1 MLSLIVAMADNG
13 VIGRD
18 NQMPWHIPE
27 DFKYFKQRT
36 MGKPII
42 MGRKTFESLGRVL
55 PGRPHV
61 VISRNAD
68 YELPE
73 NCYLVGD
80 LKAGVEKANSL
91 LTPDQQETVIIGG
104 GEIYRQAVELVDVM
118 YITEVHME
126 PEGDAYFPT
135 VDAAIWK
142 ESERT
147 ELEGDVNCS
156 FVTYVRH
163 TN

>member
-27 DFKYFKQRT
+27 DFKYFKART

-61 VISRNAD
+61 VVSRNEH

-73 NCYLVGD
+73 NCYLVPN
-80 LKAGVEKANSL
+80 LEEGVAKANSL
-91 LTPDQQETVIIGG
+91 LTEDQTEAVVIGG
-104 GEIYRQAVELVDVM
+104 GQIYQEALAVVDTL
-118 YITEVHME
+118 YITEVHLQ
-126 PEGDAYFPT
+126 PEGDAFFPK
-135 VDAAIWK
+135 VDPAVWQ
-142 ESERT
+142 ETERN
-147 ELEGDVNCS
+147 ELQGDISCS
-156 FVTYVRH
+156 FVTYTRR

>member
-13 VIGRD
+13 VIGKD

-73 NCYLVGD
+73 NIVTTSNYLPSYQ
-80 LKAGVEKANSL
+80 LSILSN
-91 LTPDQQETVIIGG
+91 IIKP
-104 GEIYRQAVELVDVM
+104 ELV
-118 YITEVHME
+118 
-126 PEGDAYFPT
+126 
-135 VDAAIWK
+135 
-142 ESERT
+142 S
-147 ELEGDVNCS
+147 
-156 FVTYVRH
+156 
-163 TN
+163 

>member
-13 VIGRD
+13 VIGRN

-27 DFKYFKQRT
+27 DFKYFKRRT

-68 YELPE
+68 YPLPE
-73 NCYLVGD
+73 NCYLAGD
-80 LKAGVEKANSL
+80 LKQGVAIASSL
-91 LTPDQQETVIIGG
+91 LTENQQEAVIIGG
-104 GEIYRQAVELVDVM
+104 SQIYKEAIALVDTL
-118 YITEVHME
+118 YITEVHLN
-126 PEGDAYFPT
+126 PEGDAFFPAIDLT
-135 VDAAIWK
+135 VWQ
-142 ESERT
+142 ETERT
-147 ELEGDVNCS
+147 ELPGKIKGS
-156 FVTYVRH
+156 FVTYIRRTH
-163 TN
+163 

>member
-13 VIGRD
+13 VIGKD
-18 NQMPWHIPE
+18 NQMPWHISE

-73 NCYLVGD
+73 NCYLVSNLTDGI
-80 LKAGVEKANSL
+80 AKANTL
-91 LTPDQQETVIIGG
+91 LTDDQPEAVVIGG
-104 GEIYRQAVELVDVM
+104 GQIYQEAIAVVDTM
-118 YITEVHME
+118 YITEVRLQ
-126 PEGDAYFPT
+126 PEGDAFFPD
-135 VDAAIWK
+135 VDKSIWQ
-142 ESERT
+142 ETERNDLQG
-147 ELEGDVNCS
+147 EIDCS
-156 FVTYVRH
+156 FVTYTRR

>member
-61 VISRNAD
+61 VISRNAN

-73 NCYLVGD
+73 NCYLVSN
-80 LKAGVEKANSL
+80 LEEGVAKANSL
-91 LTPDQQETVIIGG
+91 LTEDQTEAVVIGG
-104 GEIYRQAVELVDVM
+104 GQIYQEALAVVDTL
-118 YITEVHME
+118 YITEVHLQ
-126 PEGDAYFPT
+126 PEGDAFFPE
-135 VDAAIWK
+135 VDPNLWQ
-142 ESERT
+142 EMERN
-147 ELEGDVNCS
+147 ELQGDISCS
-156 FVTYVRH
+156 FVTYTRR